1 MIKEFTGHVQVTIVS
16 QMSNVISGDGT
27 YDFMADPFDFQPAP
41 SDEDGGMSYNCD
53 KTFTIDTP
61 SEEALRKFSIPRSC
75 MVCLFGCNGTRYI
88 IGTANIPARCLITRH
103 LNRAQLQIHCKML
116 HNPLS

>member
-1 MIKEFTGHVQVTIVS
+1 MIEFTGHVQVTIVS

-27 YDFMADPFDFQPAP
+27 YDFMADPFDFQPVL
-41 SDEDGGMSYNCD
+41 SEEYSGTVYNCD

-75 MVCLFGCNGTRYI
+75 MVRLFGCNGTQYI
-88 IGTANIPARCLITRH
+88 VGTVNIPARCLISRH
-103 LNRAQLQIHCKML
+103 LNRAQLQISCKML
-116 HNPLS
+116 KNPLG